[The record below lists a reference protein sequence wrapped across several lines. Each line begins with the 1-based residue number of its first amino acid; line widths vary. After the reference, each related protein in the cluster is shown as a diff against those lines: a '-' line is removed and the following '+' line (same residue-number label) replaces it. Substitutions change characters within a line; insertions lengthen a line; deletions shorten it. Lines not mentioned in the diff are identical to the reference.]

1 MRPCEWYFSHD
12 LRLKIKVDPRRILGG
27 AISGGVVDAN
37 HSPRI
42 FFHALKRKPDSKRG
56 ILFFAFKLSSVEGD
70 EGLNQPKIQGER
82 MFFDVE
88 NKSRCLS
95 N

>member
-1 MRPCEWYFSHD
+1 MLIIARVS
-12 LRLKIKVDPRRILGG
+12 
-27 AISGGVVDAN
+27 
-37 HSPRI
+37 

-56 ILFFAFKLSSVEGD
+56 ILFFDIKLSSVEGD